1 MVVVVVVVVVVE
13 VVDDDIGPDVV
24 VDVDVVVVGANVV
37 EVVLVAQHSDKSLPS
52 KPQGLLIEA
61 RRYLRRL
68 LVTPCLMMASSTGL
82 QSPEE
87 MN

>member
-1 MVVVVVVVVVVE
+1 MVVVVVVVGDVMGLDDVVVE
-13 VVDDDIGPDVV
+13 VV
-24 VDVDVVVVGANVV
+24 VVVVGGV
-37 EVVLVAQHSDKSLPS
+37 VVLVAQQSDISLPS
-52 KPQGLLIEA
+52 KPHGLLMAA

-82 QSPEE
+82 QSQAV